1 MRPDESVA
9 LISIVAAYSVVFLG
23 IFAFIWL
30 TMKRQ
35 KNLERKLEDLRED
48 MKEGRISKD

>member
-1 MRPDESVA
+1 MRPDETTA

-35 KNLERKLEDLRED
+35 KKLEKKIADLRED
-48 MKEGRISKD
+48 MKDASRRR

>member
-23 IFAFIWL
+23 IFVFIWL
-30 TMKRQ
+30 TMSRQ
-35 KNLERKLEDLRED
+35 KRLEKKLQELRED
-48 MKEGRISKD
+48 LNESGRKRS